1 MVTLFRRQETVVKKS
16 RHQCAIDN
24 DFNVFRYYCPVYLW
38 KKRKKHKKT
47 YVIFEDKVVAWR
59 SEAVILRR
67 ERSSA
72 KNGVRACLGF
82 VCFGFLFFTGYGAN
96 IDTLGFSDRST
107 VNGEMKE
114 FYCYQMTHHITT

>member
-1 MVTLFRRQETVVKKS
+1 MVTLFQRQETVVKKS

-38 KKRKKHKKT
+38 KKRKKHRKI
-47 YVIFEDKVVAWR
+47 YVIFEDKVVAWC

-72 KNGVRACLGF
+72 KNCIRACLVC
-82 VCFGFLFFTGYGAN
+82 VCFGLLFFTGYGAN
-96 IDTLGFSDRST
+96 IDTLGSSDRST
-107 VNGEMKE
+107 VNGEMKN
-114 FYCYQMTHHITT
+114 FIAIR